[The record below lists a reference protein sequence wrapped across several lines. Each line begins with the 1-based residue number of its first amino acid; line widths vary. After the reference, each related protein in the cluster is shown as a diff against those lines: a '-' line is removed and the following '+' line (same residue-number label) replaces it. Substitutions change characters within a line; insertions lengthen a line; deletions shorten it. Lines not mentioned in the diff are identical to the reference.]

1 MLLSLLTVLA
11 LAARLAGAQAVM
23 GIGEQALGP
32 AKGVVRLTLAP
43 SFETFDKRFLP
54 GGETE
59 PRGARLTT
67 DALGALYFP
76 SLAPTEAAVRDLV
89 PGGIFEASLGSSR
102 MVASTSIN
110 TFRVGAEWGLTHRLS
125 LMAAVPIVRTRS
137 EVQLEVQGA
146 RGGTV
151 GVNPALLDPEL
162 GVLNQAALNEQE
174 LAVSTLEDLIT
185 HCTSAGASDSRCPT
199 VQANLGS
206 LQSLATDASAAA
218 LASAELYGPDS
229 PFAPIAS
236 SATDLAISA
245 RLAAVAAGF
254 ASWPSLG
261 LPMFP
266 GAVFPGASVPI
277 GSRDAQLVLTDPAFG
292 IGIDSLIT
300 RSKYGVGDVEVG
312 VRLLLIDTPGR
323 ERRLSPG
330 GAGLRMALVAGARIG
345 TGEPPDAN
353 QPFDPGT
360 GDGQHDLMGGA
371 HIDLLLGNRFWTT
384 LTGRYVR
391 QLKDELPMRV
401 WPRSAPLAPLSS
413 LADVERKLGDLI
425 EFEVVPRL
433 ALGRYLSV
441 GARYAYRDKQEDTHE
456 FASDVE
462 LRPDAVFESATVLDT
477 GTAYTEQELGVG
489 FTFSTVSAAAR
500 GLTRLPVEISYQHV
514 ETLSAEEGY
523 VPKRSRDEI
532 RLRLYLRLFGGS

>member
-1 MLLSLLTVLA
+1 M
-11 LAARLAGAQAVM
+11 
-23 GIGEQALGP
+23 
-32 AKGVVRLTLAP
+32 TLAP
-43 SFETFDKRFLP
+43 SFETFDERFLP

-59 PRGARLTT
+59 PLGARLTT

-76 SLAPTEAAVRDLV
+76 SLGPTEAAVRDLV

-102 MVASTSIN
+102 LLASTSIN
-110 TFRVGAEWGLTHRLS
+110 SFRVGVEWGLTHRLS
-125 LMAAVPIVRTRS
+125 LIAAVPLVRTRS
-137 EVQLEVQGA
+137 EVQLEVHGA
-146 RGGTV
+146 TGGTV
-151 GVNPALLDPEL
+151 GVNPALLDSEL
-162 GVLNQAALNEQE
+162 ALLNQAALNEQE
-174 LAVSTLEDLIT
+174 LAVGTLEDLIT

-206 LQSLATDASAAA
+206 LQSLVTDASAAA
-218 LASAELYGPDS
+218 LASAELFGPAA

-236 SATDLAISA
+236 SATGQAISA
-245 RLAAVAAGF
+245 RLDAVAAGF

-292 IGIDSLIT
+292 IGIDSLVT
-300 RSKYGVGDVEVG
+300 RTKFGLGDVEVAF
-312 VRLLLIDTPGR
+312 RLLLIDTPGR

-330 GAGLRMALVAGARIG
+330 VGLRMALVAGARIG
-345 TGEPPDAN
+345 TGAPPDVD

-360 GDGQHDLMGGA
+360 GDGQHDLMGA
-371 HIDLLLGNRFWTT
+371 ANIDLILGNRFWTT
-384 LTGRYVR
+384 FTGRYVR

-401 WPRSAPLAPLSS
+401 WPRTAALAPLSS
-413 LADVERKLGDLI
+413 LADVERDLGDVI
-425 EFEVVPRL
+425 EFEVAPRFV
-433 ALGRYLSV
+433 LGRYVSV

-456 FASDVE
+456 FASE
-462 LRPDAVFESATVLDT
+462 GGIQPPAAFQSASVLDT

-500 GLTRLPVEISYQHV
+500 GLSRLPLEISYQHV
-514 ETLSAEEGY
+514 ESLSAEGGY
-523 VPKRSRDEI
+523 LPKRSRDEI
-532 RLRLYLRLFGGS
+532 RLRLYLRLFGGG